1 MVKEVYRDIW
11 LIEVPLPKSPLRSLN
26 AYLIKG
32 KKRHLLIDT
41 GFNCLESEE
50 VLLTSLKKIGVD
62 RRDMDIFLTHP
73 HSDHAGLAG
82 RVVQGGRSIFCSRS
96 TQKTVNS
103 LTDLGRWQEIFTE
116 APRLGFE
123 GELSHYLG
131 VHPGF
136 KYGNTSRVESVPV
149 EEGDIFKIGEYI
161 LKTVSTPGHDPGMMC
176 LYEENHRLLFSGDH
190 ILGKITPN
198 ISCWSLETNPL
209 EDYFESLG
217 KTRRLA
223 LERIFPSHR
232 DIIEGRGE
240 RIEELE
246 EHSLERLGEVE
257 DVLRRYGEQTPYEVA
272 SRLRWK
278 IPVKNWDDINT
289 VQKWF
294 ATGEA
299 MANLV
304 CLYNRGRAALVP
316 GDNYL
321 FKII

>member
-1 MVKEVYRDIW
+1 MLKEVYKNIW

-32 KKRHLLIDT
+32 KEGHLLIDT

-62 RRDMDIFLTHP
+62 RGEVDIFLTHP

-82 RVVQGGRSIFCSRS
+82 RIVQGERLIYCSRK
-96 TQKTVNS
+96 TQRTVNS
-103 LTDLGRWQEIFTE
+103 LTDLGRWKEIFTE

-123 GELSHYLG
+123 DELSHYLE

-136 KYGNTSRVESVPV
+136 RYGNSSVIEAASV
-149 EEGDIFKIGEYI
+149 EEGHVFRIGDYTFEV
-161 LKTVSTPGHDPGMMC
+161 LSTPGHDPGMLC
-176 LYEENHRLLFSGDH
+176 LYEREEKLLFSGDH

-209 EDYFESLG
+209 QDYFESLR
-217 KTRRLA
+217 KTKGLA
-223 LERIFPSHR
+223 LKRTFPSHR
-232 DIIEGRGE
+232 SIIEGGSE

-246 EHSLERLGEVE
+246 EHSLERLIEVE
-257 DVLRRYGEQTPYEVA
+257 EVLRRYGEQTPYEVA
-272 SRLRWK
+272 SKLKWK
-278 IPVKNWDDINT
+278 IPEKNWSDVNP

-299 MANLV
+299 MANLTF
-304 CLYNRGRAALVP
+304 LYHQGRAALVP

-321 FKII
+321 FKLI